1 MKQSNISF
9 IVNVKIHPV
18 GSFDDASSCSAFA
31 PFGSPRSVSQLIS
44 VVVENLLTRLLSRF
58 QEIYFFAYFE
68 FWYCQIYAI
77 WRISWNT
84 LSISSIR
91 SANITSPGPYERSSG
106 SILSGVFIYK
116 SFPAKNNSPNE
127 GQPTTLILQI
137 KSQVSPIT
145 LYPIIFFNSLP
156 EDDFHIFILFEN

>member
-1 MKQSNISF
+1 MFRKFLVLKQSNISF

-31 PFGSPRSVSQLIS
+31 PFGSPRSASQLLS

-58 QEIYFFAYFE
+58 QEIDFFAYFE
-68 FWYCQIYAI
+68 FWYCQINAI

-84 LSISSIR
+84 LSFSSIR

-106 SILSGVFIYK
+106 SILSGVFICKFFSRQKQLPKRRAAYGPNIADK
-116 SFPAKNNSPNE
+116 IASFTNYA
-127 GQPTTLILQI
+127 
-137 KSQVSPIT
+137 
-145 LYPIIFFNSLP
+145 LP
-156 EDDFHIFILFEN
+156 HHFL